1 MREFL
6 SSFYS
11 IAFGAIACVGFDPEA
26 DEDRDIIDAE
36 AEHVM
41 NRFGNDESIMSDG
54 RELIQLMMR
63 RRPPAR

>member
-1 MREFL
+1 M
-6 SSFYS
+6 
-11 IAFGAIACVGFDPEA
+11 GFDPEA

-63 RRPPAR
+63 GRPLAR